1 MKSKDEP
8 LYSYADIAGF
18 LRKSVAVFLIL
29 FSFAGFAVSTRAVQ
43 ARRLDEMDPV
53 LDSVPAPAAQRP
65 SLRLANPETLS
76 PAETVRG
83 VESLV
88 SVIDW
93 GESAPPH
100 PTVQMTLVR
109 IDSNGIRTDLRKVAV
124 ADGTELYR
132 WGDFPAADPL
142 GGRYRYQVALAD
154 SVPDGF
160 VSAIDGMDLKFSRSS
175 STATFIGY
183 VKWIGGEMMYRPRT
197 SLVLLQNGI
206 PYGPVRYIPASL
218 VPGVE
223 QSSVTWNDVPVTDA
237 DGSAY
242 VYSVTQPI
250 TPEGYAKRENSMIVE
265 NIFVED
271 VISVTGTLIWEGGI
285 SPRPAVRV
293 TLQRA
298 GLIEPLTNLYTVTIP
313 DGVTSYTWQN
323 LLKVDPLGNPY
334 SYRMV
339 LAEPLSTYR
348 AEENGLSIMLNYTS
362 ELRSL
367 SAKIYWRGGPDAI
380 RPKTSLLLL
389 QNGSLYGG
397 PAVIPESEEPGVT
410 ESEATWEDVPVTDE
424 FGVRYDYTVIQPAK
438 PEGYTSST
446 EGLTVTNTLIPRTVP
461 VTGKVIWIHGQLMR
475 ESVGLRLVRRN
486 ANGTTEAVSADMLT
500 TVSNQN
506 CTVVNPVTVA
516 PIRALDQPDE
526 ITESVTWCVPETDI
540 DGNPYNY
547 FVEEDGGERVL
558 DEETPW
564 ASSAGENSASEIV
577 KTFRVLPADPRLT
590 IEWVG
595 GDTALHPALTL
606 ELRRNGEAVAPAF
619 HFASDGRS
627 GAGVSAPVSLLSLIP
642 GLTPDDLP
650 ASAIDGSEMIYSI
663 HPVEAPENYLLTPD
677 GMKLT
682 AVFQSRKIGVDA
694 RLTWIDGETVRS
706 PVFLSLLKVDPAT
719 RAARPVDL
727 TEADRIEGSECA
739 AGNPVY
745 MMPPDPDMDSSRQVR
760 WCVDEFAADGSKI
773 QYQIEVEKLTEN
785 WEAKAVASDAPL
797 ALTLRYNPPPISLS
811 GSVVWVQGEKT
822 FRPPVFLEL
831 YRNGTRI
838 GNSILLT
845 AAPGEGTETKFT
857 IDSCYDLQSAPD
869 CGLTATDSTGRPY
882 VYTLNQPSAPKN
894 YRAAQE
900 GMTVTNTYVPPKTG
914 VTGGVTWINGQL
926 KRLPVR
932 VVLMRRAAG
941 GDPERVPIG
950 AEDVIEGKSCAMENP
965 VTLIP
970 VSALT
975 ENDQTRI
982 SVTWC
987 VDATDSSGEPIEY
1000 FLTEAEAETSPYWLP
1015 ASADS
1020 PLQLV
1025 KRYRIP
1031 AAEPK
1036 IIVNWEGGANYVHPE
1051 ITLALLRNGTQLG
1064 SLVTLQ
1070 SDGLSGTSAG
1080 KVIDLIRAFPNAG
1093 FSALPETDLEG
1104 RPILYSVAEP
1114 VPAANYDVSVD
1125 GLTITHAFRSD
1136 KKIVRVQK
1144 VWIDGQYVRQSAEL
1158 RLQQLDGDGRARDVL
1173 LTAADG
1179 IDGVSCEAANP
1190 LLLNPDPDAVHVNPL
1205 TVAVNWCVDEY
1216 DSEGNPITYQVVET
1230 ESDSPLWTESVDESD
1245 PFRLLSTYHSRSIS
1259 PRLLVRWIGGSAL
1272 PRPEIT
1278 LELRRNGQR
1287 VGALRTVS
1295 PDTAF
1300 DSDGG
1305 AEIAWCDEAT
1315 GGSADCLDVTET
1327 DAVGQPYRYTIHDPN
1342 PPANYLV
1349 TEDGLTLTYAYQ
1361 SEKIPVQAEL
1371 VRFGGQLQR
1380 SDASL
1385 QLMRTSGNGGAAPV
1399 TLTSADRIG
1408 GKICAP
1414 TNPVMVRPSPQPAGT
1429 AKTTETITWC
1439 VDRTD
1444 GEGVPYQYSVE
1455 NLTGD
1460 DERWNDESDPTE
1472 PLRIIERYQT
1482 RMITPA
1488 FRIVWVGGSA
1498 LTRPAVQLQL
1508 LRDGVP
1514 YGEDKMPAGDAPE
1527 GIGAAESVMT
1537 WTEVPET
1544 DANGRAYAYRIRQVE
1559 VPEGYQQ
1566 LQTDNTTI
1574 TNRYVSKSEDITG
1587 EIEWKNGPD
1596 PRPTVTVQLM
1606 RRAEGGVIESVGST
1620 SFQDGVTTHVWPS
1633 LPLTDAEGNLYT
1645 YSLMNSVAIAN
1656 YEASVDGLKAVY
1668 TYQSPLGS
1676 VQGTIQWENGMKLPR
1691 PAVEI
1696 QLYCNGEAVGEP
1708 RKLEAGTTTGV
1719 TNQAVS
1725 WSALPLYD
1733 DQGVPY
1739 EYSIGEPVVPENYRK
1754 IEDGLTLLNRYEPPV
1769 SDVIGRIAWE
1779 GNSTTHPTAVVS
1791 LKRSLPDGTNENID
1805 TVEIPNGKL
1814 AYVWKNL
1821 PMTDEQGGAFG
1832 YALVNAEPLVNYSG
1846 VPEGL
1851 TVTYRY
1857 EPVLY
1862 QQSGKIDAEI
1872 RWIDVPG
1879 PHPTVEL
1886 TLQRSLNDAALNLE
1900 RVSFPNGVTTYRW
1913 TDMIG
1918 MTDAGQP
1925 YSYQLKVGDLPS
1937 EYLVQVDGFVVTI
1950 RFRELKPAADSVAML
1965 RKR

>member
-1 MKSKDEP
+1 MKSRNEP
-8 LYSYADIAGF
+8 LYAYVDIAGF
-18 LRKSVAVFLIL
+18 LRKSVAVLLIF
-29 FSFAGFAVSTRAVQ
+29 FSFAGFAVPARAVQ
-43 ARRLDEMDPV
+43 ARRLDEMEPP
-53 LDSVPAPAAQRP
+53 PAP
-65 SLRLANPETLS
+65 
-76 PAETVRG
+76 
-83 VESLV
+83 
-88 SVIDW
+88 
-93 GESAPPH
+93 
-100 PTVQMTLVR
+100 
-109 IDSNGIRTDLRKVAV
+109 
-124 ADGTELYR
+124 
-132 WGDFPAADPL
+132 
-142 GGRYRYQVALAD
+142 
-154 SVPDGF
+154 
-160 VSAIDGMDLKFSRSS
+160 
-175 STATFIGY
+175 TATFIGY
-183 VKWIGGEMMYRPRT
+183 VRWVGGERMYRPGT

-206 PYGPVRYIPASL
+206 PYGPARYISASS

-237 DGSAY
+237 NGSPY

-250 TPEGYAKRENSMIVE
+250 TPEGYAKREDSMIVE

-271 VISVTGTLIWEGGI
+271 VVSLTGNLIWEGGI
-285 SPRPAVRV
+285 PPRPPVRV

-298 GLIEPLTNLYTVTIP
+298 GLIEPPTDLYTVTIP

-323 LLKVDPLGNPY
+323 LLKVDSQGNPY

-339 LAEPLSTYR
+339 LAEPISTYR
-348 AEENGLSIMLNYTS
+348 AEENGLLITLNYTS

-367 SAKIYWRGGPDAI
+367 SAKIYWRGGQDAI

-397 PAVIPESEEPGVT
+397 PVVIPESEEPGVT
-410 ESEATWEDVPVTDE
+410 ESEATWEDVPVTDA
-424 FGVRYDYTVIQPAK
+424 FGVRYDYTVIQPAE
-438 PEGYTSST
+438 PEGYMSST
-446 EGLTVTNTLIPRTVP
+446 EGLTVTNTLIPRTIP
-461 VTGKVIWIHGQLMR
+461 VTGKVTWIHGQLMR
-475 ESVGLRLVRRN
+475 EPVALRLVRRN
-486 ANGTTEAVSADMLT
+486 AKGTTEAVPQDILT
-500 TVSNQN
+500 AVSDQN
-506 CTVVNPVTVA
+506 CAVANPAIIA

-526 ITESVTWCVPETDI
+526 RTESVTWCVPETDI

-547 FVEEDGGERVL
+547 FVEEDGEKIVPGA
-558 DEETPW
+558 ETPW
-564 ASSAGENSASEIV
+564 VSSAGEDSALEIV

-595 GDTALHPALTL
+595 GDMALHPALTL

-627 GAGVSAPVSLLSLIP
+627 GSGVSVPVSLISLVP

-650 ASAIDGSEMIYSI
+650 ASAIDGSAMIYSI
-663 HPVEAPENYLLTPD
+663 HPVETPENYVITPE

-719 RAARPVDL
+719 RAARPVEL

-739 AGNPVY
+739 AGNPVR
-745 MMPPDPDMDSSRQVR
+745 MTPPDPDMDPSQQVR

-773 QYQIEVEKLTEN
+773 QYQIGVEKLTEN

-838 GNSILLT
+838 GNSIPLT

-869 CGLTATDSTGRPY
+869 CGLTATDSTGKPY
-882 VYTLNQPSAPKN
+882 VYTLNQPSVPKN
-894 YRAAQE
+894 YRATQD

-932 VVLMRRAAG
+932 AELMRRVAG

-950 AEDVIEGKSCAMENP
+950 AEDVIEGKNCAMENP
-965 VTLIP
+965 ATLIP

-975 ENDQTRI
+975 ENDQTRL

-1000 FLTEAEAETSPYWLP
+1000 FLAEAEAETSPYWLP

-1031 AAEPK
+1031 DAEPK
-1036 IIVNWEGGANYVHPE
+1036 IAVNWEGGANYVHPD

-1064 SLVTLQ
+1064 SLVTIQ

-1080 KVIDLIRAFPNAG
+1080 EAIDLVRAFPNAG

-1104 RPILYSVAEP
+1104 RPILYSVFEP
-1114 VPAANYDVSVD
+1114 VPAANYDVAVD
-1125 GLTITHAFRSD
+1125 GLTVTHTFRSD

-1144 VWIDGQYVRQSAEL
+1144 VWIDGQYVRQPAEL
-1158 RLQQLDGDGRARDVL
+1158 RLQQLDGEGRAHDVL

-1179 IDGVSCEAANP
+1179 IDGVSCEADNP
-1190 LLLNPDPDAVHVNPL
+1190 LRLNPDPDAVRLNPL

-1216 DSEGNPITYQVVET
+1216 DSEGNPITYQVVEA

-1245 PFRLLSTYHSRSIS
+1245 PFRLVSTYHSRPVS
-1259 PRLLVRWIGGSAL
+1259 PRLFVRWIGGSAL
-1272 PRPEIT
+1272 PRPVIT
-1278 LELRRNGQR
+1278 LELLRNGKQ
-1287 VGALRTVS
+1287 VGAPQTVL
-1295 PDTAF
+1295 PEAALAD
-1300 DSDGG
+1300 DSG
-1305 AEIAWCDEAT
+1305 AAITWCDE
-1315 GGSADCLDVTET
+1315 GDESADCLDVTET
-1327 DAVGQPYRYTIHDPN
+1327 DAAGQPYQYTVHDPK

-1380 SDASL
+1380 TDANL
-1385 QLMRTSGNGGAAPV
+1385 QLKRASGDGNAAPV
-1399 TLTSADRIG
+1399 ALTSADRID
-1408 GKICAP
+1408 GKICAQ
-1414 TNPVMVRPSPQPAGT
+1414 TNPVMVKPSPQPAGA

-1444 GEGVPYQYSVE
+1444 SEGVPYRYSVE

-1460 DERWNDESDPTE
+1460 DERWNDESDPSE
-1472 PLRIIERYQT
+1472 PLRITERYQT

-1514 YGEDKMPAGDAPE
+1514 YGEDRMPAGSGPE
-1527 GIGAAESVMT
+1527 GIGATESVMT

-1544 DANGRAYAYRIRQVE
+1544 DANGRAYAYRIKQVE

-1574 TNRYVSKSEDITG
+1574 TNRYVSKLEDITG
-1587 EIEWKNGPD
+1587 KIEWKNGPD

-1633 LPLTDAEGNLYT
+1633 LPLTDAEGNPYA
-1645 YSLMNSVAIAN
+1645 YSLMNSAAINN
-1656 YEASVDGLKAVY
+1656 YAASVDGLKAVY

-1691 PAVEI
+1691 PAVEV

-1708 RKLEAGTTTGV
+1708 RRIEAGTTTGV
-1719 TNQAVS
+1719 KNQAVV
-1725 WSALPLYD
+1725 WSGLPLYD
-1733 DQGVPY
+1733 EEGVLY

-1769 SDVIGRIAWE
+1769 GDVIGRIIWE
-1779 GNSTTHPTAVVS
+1779 GNSTAHPTAVVS
-1791 LKRSLPDGTNENID
+1791 LKRSLSDGTTENID

-1814 AYVWKNL
+1814 AHVWKSL
-1821 PMTDEQGGAFG
+1821 PLTDDQGGAFG

-1846 VPEGL
+1846 VSEGL

-1857 EPVLY
+1857 EPALY
-1862 QQSGKIDAEI
+1862 QQTGKIDAEI

-1900 RVSFPNGVTTYRW
+1900 RVSFPNGVTKYQW

-1918 MTDAGQP
+1918 LTDAGQP
-1925 YSYQLKVGDLPS
+1925 YAYQLKVGDLPS

-1950 RFRELKPAADSVAML
+1950 RFRELKPAADTVAML

>member
-1 MKSKDEP
+1 MKSRNEP
-8 LYSYADIAGF
+8 LYAYVDIAGF
-18 LRKSVAVFLIL
+18 LRKSVAVLLIF
-29 FSFAGFAVSTRAVQ
+29 FSFAGFAVPARAVQ
-43 ARRLDEMDPV
+43 ARRLDEMEPP
-53 LDSVPAPAAQRP
+53 PAP
-65 SLRLANPETLS
+65 
-76 PAETVRG
+76 
-83 VESLV
+83 
-88 SVIDW
+88 
-93 GESAPPH
+93 
-100 PTVQMTLVR
+100 
-109 IDSNGIRTDLRKVAV
+109 
-124 ADGTELYR
+124 
-132 WGDFPAADPL
+132 
-142 GGRYRYQVALAD
+142 
-154 SVPDGF
+154 
-160 VSAIDGMDLKFSRSS
+160 
-175 STATFIGY
+175 TATFIGY
-183 VKWIGGEMMYRPRT
+183 VRWVGGERMYRPGT

-206 PYGPVRYIPASL
+206 PYGPARYISASS

-223 QSSVTWNDVPVTDA
+223 QSSVTWNDVPVTDPN
-237 DGSAY
+237 GSPY

-250 TPEGYAKRENSMIVE
+250 TPEGYAKREDSMIVE

-271 VISVTGTLIWEGGI
+271 VVSLTGNLIWEGGI
-285 SPRPAVRV
+285 PPRPPVRV

-298 GLIEPLTNLYTVTIP
+298 GLIEPPTDLYTVTIP

-323 LLKVDPLGNPY
+323 LLKVDSQGNPY

-339 LAEPLSTYR
+339 LAEPISTYR
-348 AEENGLSIMLNYTS
+348 AEENGLLITLNYTS

-367 SAKIYWRGGPDAI
+367 SAKIYWRGGQDAI

-397 PAVIPESEEPGVT
+397 PVVIPESEEPGVT
-410 ESEATWEDVPVTDE
+410 ESEATWEDVPVTDA
-424 FGVRYDYTVIQPAK
+424 FGVRYDYTVIQPAE
-438 PEGYTSST
+438 PEGYMSST
-446 EGLTVTNTLIPRTVP
+446 EGLTVTNTLIPRTIP
-461 VTGKVIWIHGQLMR
+461 VTGKVTWIHGQLMR
-475 ESVGLRLVRRN
+475 EPVALRLVRRN
-486 ANGTTEAVSADMLT
+486 AKGTTEAVPQDILT
-500 TVSNQN
+500 AVSDQN
-506 CTVVNPVTVA
+506 CAVANPAIIA

-526 ITESVTWCVPETDI
+526 RTESVTWCVPETDI

-547 FVEEDGGERVL
+547 FVEEDGEKIVPGA
-558 DEETPW
+558 ETPW
-564 ASSAGENSASEIV
+564 VSSAGEDSALEIV

-595 GDTALHPALTL
+595 GDMALHPALTL

-627 GAGVSAPVSLLSLIP
+627 GSGVSVPVSLISLVP

-650 ASAIDGSEMIYSI
+650 ASAIDGSAMIYSI
-663 HPVEAPENYLLTPD
+663 HPVETPENYVITPE

-719 RAARPVDL
+719 RAARPVEL

-739 AGNPVY
+739 AGNPVR
-745 MMPPDPDMDSSRQVR
+745 MTPPDPDMDPSQQVR

-773 QYQIEVEKLTEN
+773 QYQIGVEKLTEN

-838 GNSILLT
+838 GNSIPLT

-869 CGLTATDSTGRPY
+869 CGLTATDSTGKPY
-882 VYTLNQPSAPKN
+882 VYTLNQPSVPKN
-894 YRAAQE
+894 YRATQD

-932 VVLMRRAAG
+932 AELMRRVAG

-950 AEDVIEGKSCAMENP
+950 AEDVIEGKNCAMENP
-965 VTLIP
+965 ATLIP

-975 ENDQTRI
+975 ENDQTRL

-1000 FLTEAEAETSPYWLP
+1000 FLAEAEAETSPYWLP

-1031 AAEPK
+1031 DAEPK
-1036 IIVNWEGGANYVHPE
+1036 IAVNWEGGANYVHPD

-1064 SLVTLQ
+1064 SLVTIQ

-1080 KVIDLIRAFPNAG
+1080 EAIDLVRAFPNAG

-1104 RPILYSVAEP
+1104 RPILYSVFEP
-1114 VPAANYDVSVD
+1114 VPAANYDVAVD
-1125 GLTITHAFRSD
+1125 GLTVTHTFRSD

-1144 VWIDGQYVRQSAEL
+1144 VWIDGQYVRQPAEL
-1158 RLQQLDGDGRARDVL
+1158 RLQQLDGEGRAHDVL

-1179 IDGVSCEAANP
+1179 IDGVSCEADNP
-1190 LLLNPDPDAVHVNPL
+1190 LRLNPDPDAVRLNPL

-1216 DSEGNPITYQVVET
+1216 DSEGNPITYQVVEA

-1245 PFRLLSTYHSRSIS
+1245 PFRLVSTYHSRPVS
-1259 PRLLVRWIGGSAL
+1259 PRLFVRWIGGSAL
-1272 PRPEIT
+1272 PRPVIT
-1278 LELRRNGQR
+1278 LELLRNGKQ
-1287 VGALRTVS
+1287 VGAPQTVL
-1295 PDTAF
+1295 PEAALAD
-1300 DSDGG
+1300 DSG
-1305 AEIAWCDEAT
+1305 AAITWCDE
-1315 GGSADCLDVTET
+1315 GDESADCLDVTET
-1327 DAVGQPYRYTIHDPN
+1327 DAAGQPYQYTVHDPK

-1380 SDASL
+1380 TDANL
-1385 QLMRTSGNGGAAPV
+1385 QLKRASGDGSAAPV
-1399 TLTSADRIG
+1399 ALTSADRID
-1408 GKICAP
+1408 GKICAQ
-1414 TNPVMVRPSPQPAGT
+1414 TNPVMVKPSPQPAGA

-1444 GEGVPYQYSVE
+1444 SEGVPYRYSVE

-1460 DERWNDESDPTE
+1460 DERWNDESDPSE
-1472 PLRIIERYQT
+1472 PLRITERYQT

-1514 YGEDKMPAGDAPE
+1514 YGEDRMPAGSGPE
-1527 GIGAAESVMT
+1527 GIGATESVMT

-1544 DANGRAYAYRIRQVE
+1544 DANGRAYAYRIKQVE

-1574 TNRYVSKSEDITG
+1574 TNRYVSKLEDITG
-1587 EIEWKNGPD
+1587 KIEWKNGPD

-1633 LPLTDAEGNLYT
+1633 LPLTDAEGNPYA
-1645 YSLMNSVAIAN
+1645 YSLMNSAAINN
-1656 YEASVDGLKAVY
+1656 YAASVDGLKAVY

-1691 PAVEI
+1691 PAVEV

-1708 RKLEAGTTTGV
+1708 RRIEAGTTTGV
-1719 TNQAVS
+1719 KNQAVV
-1725 WSALPLYD
+1725 WSGLPLYD
-1733 DQGVPY
+1733 EEGVLY

-1769 SDVIGRIAWE
+1769 GDVIGRIIWE
-1779 GNSTTHPTAVVS
+1779 GNSTAHPTAVVS
-1791 LKRSLPDGTNENID
+1791 LKRSLSDGTTENID

-1814 AYVWKNL
+1814 AHVWKSL
-1821 PMTDEQGGAFG
+1821 PLTDDQGGAFG

-1846 VPEGL
+1846 VSEGL

-1857 EPVLY
+1857 EPALY
-1862 QQSGKIDAEI
+1862 QQTGKIDAEI

-1900 RVSFPNGVTTYRW
+1900 RVSFPNGVTKYQW

-1918 MTDAGQP
+1918 LTDAGQP
-1925 YSYQLKVGDLPS
+1925 YAYQLKVGDLPS

-1950 RFRELKPAADSVAML
+1950 RFRELKPAADTVAML

>member
-1 MKSKDEP
+1 MKSRNEP
-8 LYSYADIAGF
+8 LYAYVDIAGF
-18 LRKSVAVFLIL
+18 LRKSVAVLLIF
-29 FSFAGFAVSTRAVQ
+29 FSFAGFAVPARAVQ
-43 ARRLDEMDPV
+43 ARRLDEMEPP
-53 LDSVPAPAAQRP
+53 PAP
-65 SLRLANPETLS
+65 
-76 PAETVRG
+76 
-83 VESLV
+83 
-88 SVIDW
+88 
-93 GESAPPH
+93 
-100 PTVQMTLVR
+100 
-109 IDSNGIRTDLRKVAV
+109 
-124 ADGTELYR
+124 
-132 WGDFPAADPL
+132 
-142 GGRYRYQVALAD
+142 
-154 SVPDGF
+154 
-160 VSAIDGMDLKFSRSS
+160 
-175 STATFIGY
+175 TATFIGY
-183 VKWIGGEMMYRPRT
+183 VRWVGGERMYRPGT

-206 PYGPVRYIPASL
+206 PYGRARYISASS

-237 DGSAY
+237 NGSPY

-250 TPEGYAKRENSMIVE
+250 TPEGYAKREDSMIVE

-271 VISVTGTLIWEGGI
+271 VVSLTGNLIWEGGI
-285 SPRPAVRV
+285 PPRPPVRV

-298 GLIEPLTNLYTVTIP
+298 GLIEPPTDLYTVTIP

-323 LLKVDPLGNPY
+323 LLKVDSLGNPY

-339 LAEPLSTYR
+339 LAEPISTYR
-348 AEENGLSIMLNYTS
+348 AEENGLLITLNYTS

-367 SAKIYWRGGPDAI
+367 SAKIYWRGGQDAI

-397 PAVIPESEEPGVT
+397 PVVIPESEEPGVT
-410 ESEATWEDVPVTDE
+410 ESEATWEDVPVTDA
-424 FGVRYDYTVIQPAK
+424 FGVRYDYTVIQPAE
-438 PEGYTSST
+438 PEGYMSST
-446 EGLTVTNTLIPRTVP
+446 EGLTVTNTLIPRTIP
-461 VTGKVIWIHGQLMR
+461 VTGKVTWIHGQLMR
-475 ESVGLRLVRRN
+475 EPVALRLVRRN
-486 ANGTTEAVSADMLT
+486 AKGTTEAVPQDILT
-500 TVSNQN
+500 AVSDQN
-506 CTVVNPVTVA
+506 CAVANPAIIA

-526 ITESVTWCVPETDI
+526 RTESVTWCVPETDI

-547 FVEEDGGERVL
+547 FVEEDGEKIVPGA
-558 DEETPW
+558 ETPW
-564 ASSAGENSASEIV
+564 VSSAGEDSALEIV

-595 GDTALHPALTL
+595 GDMALHPALTL

-627 GAGVSAPVSLLSLIP
+627 GSGVSVPVSLISLVP

-650 ASAIDGSEMIYSI
+650 ASAIDGSAMIYSI
-663 HPVEAPENYLLTPD
+663 HPVETPENYVITPE

-719 RAARPVDL
+719 RAARPVEL

-739 AGNPVY
+739 AGNPVR
-745 MMPPDPDMDSSRQVR
+745 MTPPDPDMDPSQQVR

-773 QYQIEVEKLTEN
+773 QYQIGVEKLTEN

-838 GNSILLT
+838 GNSIPLT

-869 CGLTATDSTGRPY
+869 CGLTATDSTGKPY
-882 VYTLNQPSAPKN
+882 VYTLNQPSVPKN
-894 YRAAQE
+894 YRATQD

-932 VVLMRRAAG
+932 AELMRRVAG

-950 AEDVIEGKSCAMENP
+950 AEDVIEGKNCAMENP
-965 VTLIP
+965 ATLIP

-975 ENDQTRI
+975 ENDQTRL

-1000 FLTEAEAETSPYWLP
+1000 FLAEAEAETSPYWLP

-1031 AAEPK
+1031 DAEPK
-1036 IIVNWEGGANYVHPE
+1036 IAVNWEGGANYVHPD

-1064 SLVTLQ
+1064 SLVTIQ

-1080 KVIDLIRAFPNAG
+1080 EAIDLVRAFPNAG

-1104 RPILYSVAEP
+1104 RPILYSVFEP
-1114 VPAANYDVSVD
+1114 VPAANYDVAVD
-1125 GLTITHAFRSD
+1125 GLTVTHTFRSD

-1144 VWIDGQYVRQSAEL
+1144 VWIDGQYVRQPAEL
-1158 RLQQLDGDGRARDVL
+1158 RLQQLDGEGRPHDVL

-1179 IDGVSCEAANP
+1179 IDGVSCEADNP
-1190 LLLNPDPDAVHVNPL
+1190 LRLNPDPDAVRLNPL

-1216 DSEGNPITYQVVET
+1216 DSEGNPITYQVVEA

-1245 PFRLLSTYHSRSIS
+1245 PFRLVSTYHSRPVS
-1259 PRLLVRWIGGSAL
+1259 PRLFVRWIGGSAL
-1272 PRPEIT
+1272 PRPVIT
-1278 LELRRNGQR
+1278 LELLRNGKQ
-1287 VGALRTVS
+1287 VGAPQTVL
-1295 PDTAF
+1295 PEAALDD
-1300 DSDGG
+1300 DSG
-1305 AEIAWCDEAT
+1305 AAITWCDE
-1315 GGSADCLDVTET
+1315 GDESADCLDVTET
-1327 DAVGQPYRYTIHDPN
+1327 DAAGQPYQYTVHDPK

-1380 SDASL
+1380 TDANL
-1385 QLMRTSGNGGAAPV
+1385 QLKRASGDGSAAPV
-1399 TLTSADRIG
+1399 ALTSADRID
-1408 GKICAP
+1408 GKICAQ
-1414 TNPVMVRPSPQPAGT
+1414 TNPVMVKPSPQPAGA

-1444 GEGVPYQYSVE
+1444 SEGVPYRYSVE

-1460 DERWNDESDPTE
+1460 DERWNDESDPSE
-1472 PLRIIERYQT
+1472 PLRITERYQT

-1514 YGEDKMPAGDAPE
+1514 YGEDRMPAGSGPE
-1527 GIGAAESVMT
+1527 GIGATESVMT

-1544 DANGRAYAYRIRQVE
+1544 DANGRAYAYRIKQVE

-1574 TNRYVSKSEDITG
+1574 TNRYVSKLEDITG
-1587 EIEWKNGPD
+1587 KIEWKNGPD

-1633 LPLTDAEGNLYT
+1633 LPLTDAEGNPYA
-1645 YSLMNSVAIAN
+1645 YSLMNSAAINN
-1656 YEASVDGLKAVY
+1656 YAASVDGLKAVY

-1691 PAVEI
+1691 PAVEV
-1696 QLYCNGEAVGEP
+1696 QLYCNGEAVGEL
-1708 RKLEAGTTTGV
+1708 RRIEAGTTTGV
-1719 TNQAVS
+1719 KNQAVV
-1725 WSALPLYD
+1725 WSGLPLYD
-1733 DQGVPY
+1733 EEGVLY

-1769 SDVIGRIAWE
+1769 GDVIGRIIWE
-1779 GNSTTHPTAVVS
+1779 GNSTAHPTAVVS
-1791 LKRSLPDGTNENID
+1791 LKRSLSDGTTENID

-1814 AYVWKNL
+1814 AHVWKGL
-1821 PMTDEQGGAFG
+1821 PLTDDQGGAFG

-1846 VPEGL
+1846 VSEGL

-1857 EPVLY
+1857 EPALY
-1862 QQSGKIDAEI
+1862 QQTGKIDAEI

-1900 RVSFPNGVTTYRW
+1900 RVSFPNGVTKYQW

-1918 MTDAGQP
+1918 LTDAGQP
-1925 YSYQLKVGDLPS
+1925 YAYQLKVGDLPS

-1950 RFRELKPAADSVAML
+1950 RFRELKPAADTVAML

>member
-1 MKSKDEP
+1 MKSRNEP
-8 LYSYADIAGF
+8 LYAYVDIAGF
-18 LRKSVAVFLIL
+18 LRKSVAVLLIF
-29 FSFAGFAVSTRAVQ
+29 FSFAGFAVPARAVQ
-43 ARRLDEMDPV
+43 ARRLDEMEPP
-53 LDSVPAPAAQRP
+53 PAP
-65 SLRLANPETLS
+65 
-76 PAETVRG
+76 
-83 VESLV
+83 
-88 SVIDW
+88 
-93 GESAPPH
+93 
-100 PTVQMTLVR
+100 
-109 IDSNGIRTDLRKVAV
+109 
-124 ADGTELYR
+124 
-132 WGDFPAADPL
+132 
-142 GGRYRYQVALAD
+142 
-154 SVPDGF
+154 
-160 VSAIDGMDLKFSRSS
+160 
-175 STATFIGY
+175 TATFIGY
-183 VKWIGGEMMYRPRT
+183 VRWVGGERMYRPGT

-206 PYGPVRYIPASL
+206 PYGPARYISASS

-223 QSSVTWNDVPVTDA
+223 QSSVTWNDVPVTDPN
-237 DGSAY
+237 GSPY

-250 TPEGYAKRENSMIVE
+250 TPEGYAKREDSMIVE

-271 VISVTGTLIWEGGI
+271 VVSLTGNLIWEGGI
-285 SPRPAVRV
+285 PPRPPVRV

-298 GLIEPLTNLYTVTIP
+298 GLIEPPTDLYTVTIP

-323 LLKVDPLGNPY
+323 LLKVDSQGNPY

-339 LAEPLSTYR
+339 LAEPISTYR
-348 AEENGLSIMLNYTS
+348 AEENGLLITLNYTS

-367 SAKIYWRGGPDAI
+367 SAKIYWRGGQDAI

-397 PAVIPESEEPGVT
+397 PVVIPESEEPGVT
-410 ESEATWEDVPVTDE
+410 ESEATWEDVPVTDA
-424 FGVRYDYTVIQPAK
+424 FGVRYDYTVIQPAE
-438 PEGYTSST
+438 PEGYMSST
-446 EGLTVTNTLIPRTVP
+446 EGLTVTNTLIPRTIP
-461 VTGKVIWIHGQLMR
+461 VTGKVTWIHGQLMR
-475 ESVGLRLVRRN
+475 EPVALRLVRRN
-486 ANGTTEAVSADMLT
+486 AKGTTEAVPQDILT
-500 TVSNQN
+500 AVSDQN
-506 CTVVNPVTVA
+506 CAVANPAIIA

-526 ITESVTWCVPETDI
+526 RTESVTWCVPETDI

-547 FVEEDGGERVL
+547 FVEEDGEKIVPGA
-558 DEETPW
+558 ETPW
-564 ASSAGENSASEIV
+564 VSSAGEDSALEIV

-595 GDTALHPALTL
+595 GDMALHPALTL

-627 GAGVSAPVSLLSLIP
+627 GSGVSVPVSLISLVP

-650 ASAIDGSEMIYSI
+650 ASAIDGSAMIYSI
-663 HPVEAPENYLLTPD
+663 HPVETPENYVITPE

-719 RAARPVDL
+719 RAARPVEL

-739 AGNPVY
+739 AGNPVR
-745 MMPPDPDMDSSRQVR
+745 MTPPDPDMDPSQQVR

-773 QYQIEVEKLTEN
+773 QYQIGVEKLTEN

-838 GNSILLT
+838 GNSIPLT

-869 CGLTATDSTGRPY
+869 CGLTATDSTGKPY
-882 VYTLNQPSAPKN
+882 VYTLNQPSVPKN
-894 YRAAQE
+894 YRATQD

-932 VVLMRRAAG
+932 AELMRRVAG

-950 AEDVIEGKSCAMENP
+950 AEDVIEGKNCAMENP
-965 VTLIP
+965 ATLVP

-975 ENDQTRI
+975 ENDQTRL

-1000 FLTEAEAETSPYWLP
+1000 FLAEAEAETSPYWLP

-1031 AAEPK
+1031 DAEPK
-1036 IIVNWEGGANYVHPE
+1036 IAVNWEGGANYVHPD

-1064 SLVTLQ
+1064 SLVTIQ

-1080 KVIDLIRAFPNAG
+1080 EAIDLVRAFPNAG

-1104 RPILYSVAEP
+1104 RPILYSVFEP
-1114 VPAANYDVSVD
+1114 VPAANYDVAVD
-1125 GLTITHAFRSD
+1125 GLTVTHTFRSD

-1144 VWIDGQYVRQSAEL
+1144 VWIDGQYVRQPAEL
-1158 RLQQLDGDGRARDVL
+1158 RLQQLDGEGRAHDVL

-1179 IDGVSCEAANP
+1179 IDGVSCEADNP
-1190 LLLNPDPDAVHVNPL
+1190 LRLNPDPDAVRLNPL

-1216 DSEGNPITYQVVET
+1216 DSEGNPITYQVVEA

-1245 PFRLLSTYHSRSIS
+1245 PFRLVSTYHSRPVS
-1259 PRLLVRWIGGSAL
+1259 PRLFVRWIGGSAL
-1272 PRPEIT
+1272 PRPVIT
-1278 LELRRNGQR
+1278 LELLRNGKQ
-1287 VGALRTVS
+1287 VGAPQTVL
-1295 PDTAF
+1295 PEAALAD
-1300 DSDGG
+1300 DSG
-1305 AEIAWCDEAT
+1305 AAITWCDE
-1315 GGSADCLDVTET
+1315 GDESADCLDVTET
-1327 DAVGQPYRYTIHDPN
+1327 DAAGQPYQYTVHDPK

-1380 SDASL
+1380 TDANL
-1385 QLMRTSGNGGAAPV
+1385 QLKRASGDGSAAPV
-1399 TLTSADRIG
+1399 ALTPADRID
-1408 GKICAP
+1408 GKICAQ
-1414 TNPVMVRPSPQPAGT
+1414 TNPVMVKPSPQPAGA

-1444 GEGVPYQYSVE
+1444 SEGVPYRYSVE

-1460 DERWNDESDPTE
+1460 DERWNDESDPSE
-1472 PLRIIERYQT
+1472 PLRITERYQT

-1514 YGEDKMPAGDAPE
+1514 YGEDRMPAGSGPE
-1527 GIGAAESVMT
+1527 GIGATESVMT

-1544 DANGRAYAYRIRQVE
+1544 DANGRAYAYRIKQVE

-1574 TNRYVSKSEDITG
+1574 TNRYVSKLEDITG
-1587 EIEWKNGPD
+1587 KIEWKNGPD

-1633 LPLTDAEGNLYT
+1633 LPLTDAEGNPYA
-1645 YSLMNSVAIAN
+1645 YSLMNSAAINN
-1656 YEASVDGLKAVY
+1656 YAASVDGLKAVY

-1691 PAVEI
+1691 PAVEV

-1708 RKLEAGTTTGV
+1708 RRIEAGTTTGV
-1719 TNQAVS
+1719 KNQAVV
-1725 WSALPLYD
+1725 WSGLPLYD
-1733 DQGVPY
+1733 EEGVLY

-1769 SDVIGRIAWE
+1769 GDVIGRIIWE
-1779 GNSTTHPTAVVS
+1779 GNSTAHPTAVVS
-1791 LKRSLPDGTNENID
+1791 LKRSLSDGTTENID

-1814 AYVWKNL
+1814 AHVWKSL
-1821 PMTDEQGGAFG
+1821 PLTDDQGGAFG

-1846 VPEGL
+1846 VSEGL

-1857 EPVLY
+1857 EPALY
-1862 QQSGKIDAEI
+1862 QQTGKIDAEI

-1900 RVSFPNGVTTYRW
+1900 RVSFPNGVTKYQW

-1918 MTDAGQP
+1918 LTDAGQP
-1925 YSYQLKVGDLPS
+1925 YAYQLKVGDLPS

-1950 RFRELKPAADSVAML
+1950 RFRELKPAADTVAML